1 MNTSFSKIDTTRRRR
16 KRNFAARFLL
26 RLMDAPEATSHSRS
40 SATKALA
47 VGVGVRVRRVCPKPV
62 VNMVQ
67 VVQEEEKEEALEV
80 HRRL

>member
-26 RLMDAPEATSHSRS
+26 RLMDAPEATSHFRS
-40 SATKALA
+40 SVTKALA
-47 VGVGVRVRRVCPKPV
+47 VGVGVRRVCPKPV

>member
-47 VGVGVRVRRVCPKPV
+47 VGVRVRRVCPKPV

-67 VVQEEEKEEALEV
+67 VVQEKEEALEV

>member
-1 MNTSFSKIDTTRRRR
+1 MNTSFSKIDTTRRQR

-26 RLMDAPEATSHSRS
+26 RLMDAPEATSHFRS
-40 SATKALA
+40 SATKAPA
-47 VGVGVRVRRVCPKPV
+47 VGVRVRPKPV